1 VHHGEAAITIAAQ
14 IGGALVGEEAWIEV
28 ELRGT
33 LTKAT
38 VYLRGGSVS
47 SVWDVNSRREVE
59 DVAAH
64 YAIARSQISYADGSF
79 DEPLQAS

>member
-1 VHHGEAAITIAAQ
+1 MAED
-14 IGGALVGEEAWIEV
+14 AWIDV

-47 SVWDVNSRREVE
+47 SVWDVTSRREVE
-59 DVAAH
+59 DVAAR
-64 YAIARSQISYADGSF
+64 YAISRSQIRYADGSF
-79 DEPLQAS
+79 EEPLRAS